1 MSIATSQ
8 PWPPADASLRRRLLG
23 LFSVCLAALLLPM
36 SFSGGAVATPAIGA
50 ALHGSALEM
59 RWITS
64 AFMLAFG
71 GCLMAAGAC
80 ADAFGRKRIFLLGVG
95 CLLLTSLALA
105 MSHSA
110 LAVDWLRA
118 LQGVAA
124 AATLA
129 GGGASLAQDFD
140 GHARAR
146 AYGLLGT
153 TFGVGLAFGPLLAG
167 VLIARFGWRGVFAA
181 TAVIAAFAL
190 CIGAR
195 CMRESRDPAAAG
207 LDWPGTLTFTGAL
220 ACFTYGVIQAPAI
233 GATAPEVIGSLVFA
247 LVLTIAFVVIERRV
261 AHPMLDLTLFRYV
274 RFIGVQMLPI
284 ATCCCYIVLL
294 VLLPLRFIGVHGD
307 SEIVAG
313 MRMMAMSLPMLVV
326 PFVATQLA
334 RRMPAGVLCSSGL
347 VLAAVGLVWLART
360 AGAPSTLHSGVL
372 NPALWPMLLIG
383 AGSAVPWGL
392 MDGLSVSVVPT
403 ERAGMAMGI
412 FNTTRVASEGVAL
425 ALVGAVLI
433 ALIGTHLPDLH
444 GAVAPDVAREAVNR
458 LVAGDMRGAVASVPA
473 WGEAAL
479 RDAYEQAFA
488 TLLDRLAIV
497 TLLCAAVVFACL
509 GGKPRTGAS
518 DLGEPSTDIGTR

>member
-1 MSIATSQ
+1 MASR
-8 PWPPADASLRRRLLG
+8 PVPRDDASWRRRRLG
-23 LFSVCLAALLLPM
+23 LFSVCLAALLLPIC
-36 SFSGGAVATPAIGA
+36 FSGGAVATPAIGA

-105 MSHSA
+105 FSRSA

-118 LQGVAA
+118 LQGVSA

-167 VLIARFGWRGVFAA
+167 LLIVRFGWQGVFAA
-181 TAVIAAFAL
+181 TAVVAALAL
-190 CIGAR
+190 VIGTR
-195 CMRESRDPAAAG
+195 GMRESRDPAATG
-207 LDWPGTLTFTGAL
+207 LDWPGTLSFTGAL
-220 ACFTYGVIQAPAI
+220 ASFTYGVIQAPAL
-233 GATAPEVIGSLVFA
+233 GATAPEVIGALAFA
-247 LVLTIAFVVIERRV
+247 VVLAVAFVAIERRV

-274 RFIGVQMLPI
+274 RFIGVQLLPV
-284 ATCCCYIVLL
+284 ATSCCYIVLL

-307 SEIVAG
+307 SEVTAG
-313 MRMMAMSLPMLVV
+313 LRMTALSLPMLVV

-334 RRMPAGVLCSSGL
+334 RRIPSGVLCSTGL
-347 VLAAVGLVWLART
+347 VLAAAGLAWLART
-360 AGAPSTLHSGVL
+360 VGAPDTGVL
-372 NPALWPMLLIG
+372 CPALWPMLLIG
-383 AGSAVPWGL
+383 AGSAMPWGL

-403 ERAGMAMGI
+403 DRAGMAMGI
-412 FNTTRVASEGVAL
+412 FNTTRVASEGVML

-433 ALIGTHLPDLH
+433 ALIGAQLPDMP

-458 LVAGDMRGAVASVPA
+458 LVAGDMHGAMARAPA

-479 RDAYEQAFA
+479 RSAYEHAFA

-497 TLLCAAVVFACL
+497 TLLCAIVVFACL
-509 GGKPRTGAS
+509 SGKTRSGATDTA
-518 DLGEPSTDIGTR
+518 DLGEPSTDTATP

>member
-1 MSIATSQ
+1 MSLMTSR
-8 PWPPADASLRRRLLG
+8 PAPQMQASLRRRLLG
-23 LFSVCLAALLLPM
+23 LFSVCIAALLLPM

-80 ADAFGRKRIFLLGVG
+80 ADAFGRKRVFLLGVAA
-95 CLLLTSLALA
+95 LLLTSLGLVLA
-105 MSHSA
+105 RSA

-167 VLIARFGWRGVFAA
+167 ALIARFGWQGVFGA
-181 TAVIAAFAL
+181 TAAVSAL
-190 CIGAR
+190 ALVIGAQ
-195 CMRESRDPAAAG
+195 CVRESRDPAATG
-207 LDWPGTLTFTGAL
+207 LDWPGTLTFTSAL
-220 ACFTYGVIQAPAI
+220 ACFTYGVIQAPAL
-233 GATAPEVIGSLVFA
+233 GAAAPEVIGT
-247 LVLTIAFVVIERRV
+247 LVLALLLAIAFVIVERRV

-284 ATCCCYIVLL
+284 ATCLCYIVLL

-313 MRMMAMSLPMLVV
+313 LKMMALSLPMLVV
-326 PFVATQLA
+326 PFIATQLA
-334 RRMPAGVLCSSGL
+334 RRMPAGVLCSAGL
-347 VLAAVGLVWLART
+347 VIAAAGLGWLARCI
-360 AGAPSTLHSGVL
+360 GAPETGVL
-372 NPALWPMLLIG
+372 SPSLWPMLVIG
-383 AGSAVPWGL
+383 TGSAIPWGL

-412 FNTTRVASEGVAL
+412 FNTTRVASEGLAL
-425 ALVGAVLI
+425 ALVGGVLI
-433 ALIGTHLPDLH
+433 ALIGSHLPDVHGEVAPNIARETVNRIVAGDLH
-444 GAVAPDVAREAVNR
+444 GAAANVPVWSEAV
-458 LVAGDMRGAVASVPA
+458 
-473 WGEAAL
+473 L
-479 RDAYEQAFA
+479 RDSYEQAFS
-488 TLLDRLAIV
+488 TLLDRLAMA
-497 TLLCAAVVFACL
+497 TMLCAIMVFFCL
-509 GGKPRTGAS
+509 G
-518 DLGEPSTDIGTR
+518 ETRKRIAVQETSC

>member
-1 MSIATSQ
+1 MSIMASR
-8 PWPPADASLRRRLLG
+8 PLACADTSLRRRLMG

-105 MSHSA
+105 MSRTA
-110 LAVDWLRA
+110 LVVDWLRA

-140 GHARAR
+140 DHARAR

-153 TFGVGLAFGPLLAG
+153 TFGVGLAFGPLFSGA
-167 VLIARFGWRGVFAA
+167 LIARFGWQGVFGA
-181 TAVIAAFAL
+181 TAVLAALAL
-190 CIGAR
+190 GLGAR
-195 CMRESRDPAAAG
+195 NVRESRDATATG
-207 LDWPGTLTFTGAL
+207 LDWPGTLSFTSAL
-220 ACFTYGVIQAPAI
+220 SCLTYGVIQASARGI
-233 GATAPEVIGSLVFA
+233 TTPEVIVA
-247 LVLTIAFVVIERRV
+247 LTLAAMLAVAFVAIERRV
-261 AHPMLDLTLFRYV
+261 AHPMLDLSLFRYV
-274 RFIGVQMLPI
+274 RFLGVQMLPI

-307 SEIVAG
+307 SEVVAG
-313 MRMMAMSLPMLVV
+313 LRMMALSLPMLVV
-326 PFVATQLA
+326 PFIATQLA
-334 RRMPAGVLCSSGL
+334 RRIPAGVLCSTGL
-347 VLAAVGLVWLART
+347 VVAAAGLEWLARVAGSPN
-360 AGAPSTLHSGVL
+360 AGALTPS
-372 NPALWPMLLIG
+372 LWPMLLIG
-383 AGSAVPWGL
+383 TGSAIPWGL

-403 ERAGMAMGI
+403 DRAGMAMGI

-425 ALVGAVLI
+425 AIVGAVLI
-433 ALIGTHLPDLH
+433 AMTGAQLPAPH
-444 GAVAPDVAREAVNR
+444 GAVTPDVAREAINR
-458 LVAGDMRGAVASVPA
+458 LVAGDMRGAMADVPA
-473 WGEAAL
+473 WSEATL
-479 RDAYEQAFA
+479 RDAYERAFA
-488 TLLDRLAIV
+488 TLLERLAIV
-497 TLLCAAVVFACL
+497 TFLCAIIVLACL
-509 GGKPRTGAS
+509 SGKPRTAVAE
-518 DLGEPSTDIGTR
+518 LGEPSTDTAAH

>member
-1 MSIATSQ
+1 MSITPSSSMAR
-8 PWPPADASLRRRLLG
+8 PRPPADASLRRRLLG

-80 ADAFGRKRIFLLGVG
+80 ADAFGRKRVFLLGVG
-95 CLLLTSLALA
+95 SLLATSLALA
-105 MSHSA
+105 LSHSA
-110 LAVDWLRA
+110 LAIDWLRA

-140 GHARAR
+140 DHARAR

-167 VLIARFGWRGVFAA
+167 VLIARFGWRGVFAS
-181 TAVIAAFAL
+181 TAVVAAFAL

-207 LDWPGTLTFTGAL
+207 LDWPGTLSFTGAL
-220 ACFTYGVIQAPAI
+220 ACFTFGVIQAPAV
-233 GATAPEVIGSLVFA
+233 GASAPEVIGSLA
-247 LVLTIAFVVIERRV
+247 LAAGLAIAFVIIERRV
-261 AHPMLDLTLFRYV
+261 AQPMLDLTLFRYV

-313 MRMMAMSLPMLVV
+313 LRMMAMSLPMLVV
-326 PFVATQLA
+326 PFIATQLA
-334 RRMPAGVLCSSGL
+334 RRIPAGVLCSGGL

-360 AGAPSTLHSGVL
+360 AGAPSVMDAMNATNSGVF
-372 NPALWPMLLIG
+372 NSALWPMLLIG

-403 ERAGMAMGI
+403 DRAGMAMGI

-433 ALIGTHLPDLH
+433 GLIGAHLPDLH
-444 GAVAPDVAREAVNR
+444 GALAPDAARQAINR
-458 LVAGDMRGAVASVPA
+458 LVAGDMPGARRAVASVPGWDA
-473 WGEAAL
+473 AAL
-479 RDAYEQAFA
+479 RNAYEQAFA
-488 TLLDRLAIV
+488 TLLDRLAVV
-497 TLLCAAVVFACL
+497 TLICAGVVFVCL
-509 GGKPRTGAS
+509 KRKPA
-518 DLGEPSTDIGTR
+518 

>member
-1 MSIATSQ
+1 MSTKASRL
-8 PWPPADASLRRRLLG
+8 PPRAGASLRRRLLG
-23 LFSVCLAALLLPM
+23 LFSVCLAAVLLPM

-105 MSHSA
+105 MSRTA
-110 LAVDWLRA
+110 LGVDWLRA

-153 TFGVGLAFGPLLAG
+153 TFGAGLAFGPLLAG
-167 VLIARFGWRGVFAA
+167 ALIARFGWQGVFIA
-181 TAVIAAFAL
+181 TAVVAALAL
-190 CIGAR
+190 GVGTCGV
-195 CMRESRDPAAAG
+195 RESRDASAAG
-207 LDWPGTLTFTGAL
+207 LDWPGTLSFTGAL
-220 ACFTYGVIQAPAI
+220 SCFTYGVIQAPAL
-233 GATAPEVIGSLVFA
+233 GTTAPEVIAA
-247 LVLTIAFVVIERRV
+247 LALAVTLAFAFVVIERRV
-261 AHPMLDLTLFRYV
+261 AHPMLDLSLFRYV

-307 SEIVAG
+307 SEVMAG
-313 MRMMAMSLPMLVV
+313 LRMMALSLPMLVI
-326 PFVATQLA
+326 PFIATQLA
-334 RRMPAGVLCSSGL
+334 RRMPAGVLCSTGL
-347 VLAAVGLVWLART
+347 VLAAAGLVWLART
-360 AGAPSTLHSGVL
+360 TGSPEAGVL
-372 NPALWPMLLIG
+372 SPSLWPMLLIG
-383 AGSAVPWGL
+383 AGSAIPWGL

-403 ERAGMAMGI
+403 DRAGMAMGI

-425 ALVGAVLI
+425 AIVGAVLI
-433 ALIGTHLPDLH
+433 AMIGTQLPDLH
-444 GAVAPDVAREAVNR
+444 GTVTSDVARAAINR
-458 LVAGDMRGAVASVPA
+458 LVAGDLHGAATSVPA

-479 RDAYEQAFA
+479 RSAYERAFA
-488 TLLDRLAIV
+488 TLLDGLAIV
-497 TLLCAAVVFACL
+497 TLLCAAVVLTCL
-509 GGKPRTGAS
+509 NGKPRTHAA
-518 DLGEPSTDIGTR
+518 DLSESPADTALR

>member
-1 MSIATSQ
+1 MSITPSSSMAR
-8 PWPPADASLRRRLLG
+8 PRPPADASLRRRLLG

-80 ADAFGRKRIFLLGVG
+80 ADAFGRKRVFLLGVG
-95 CLLLTSLALA
+95 SLLVTSLALA
-105 MSHSA
+105 LSNSA
-110 LAVDWLRA
+110 LAIDWLRA

-167 VLIARFGWRGVFAA
+167 VLIARFGWRGVFAS
-181 TAVIAAFAL
+181 TAVVAAFAL

-207 LDWPGTLTFTGAL
+207 LDWPGTLSFTGAL
-220 ACFTYGVIQAPAI
+220 ACFTYGVIQAPAV
-233 GATAPEVIGSLVFA
+233 GATAPEVIGSLA
-247 LVLTIAFVVIERRV
+247 LALGLAIAFVVIERRV
-261 AHPMLDLTLFRYV
+261 AQPMLDLTLFRYV

-313 MRMMAMSLPMLVV
+313 LRMMAMSLPMLVV
-326 PFVATQLA
+326 PFIATQLA
-334 RRMPAGVLCSSGL
+334 RRIPAGVLCSGGL

-360 AGAPSTLHSGVL
+360 AGAPSAIGSIDATDSGVF
-372 NPALWPMLLIG
+372 NSALWPMLLIG

-403 ERAGMAMGI
+403 DRAGMAMGI

-433 ALIGTHLPDLH
+433 GLIGTHLPDLH
-444 GAVAPDVAREAVNR
+444 GAVTPDAAREAINR
-458 LVAGDMRGAVASVPA
+458 LVAGDMPGARRAVASVPA

-488 TLLDRLAIV
+488 TLLDRLAVV
-497 TLLCAAVVFACL
+497 TLICAGVVFVCL
-509 GGKPRTGAS
+509 KRKPA
-518 DLGEPSTDIGTR
+518 

>member
-1 MSIATSQ
+1 MSIMASR
-8 PWPPADASLRRRLLG
+8 PSPRADASLRRRLLG

-80 ADAFGRKRIFLLGVG
+80 ADAFGRKRLFLLGVG
-95 CLLLTSLALA
+95 ALLLTSLALA
-105 MSHSA
+105 LSRSA
-110 LAVDWLRA
+110 LVVDWLRA

-167 VLIARFGWRGVFAA
+167 GLIARFGWQGVFAA
-181 TAVIAAFAL
+181 TAVVAALAL
-190 CIGAR
+190 IIGAR
-195 CMRESRDPAAAG
+195 GMRESRDPSATG
-207 LDWPGTLTFTGAL
+207 LDWPGTLSFTGAL
-220 ACFTYGVIQAPAI
+220 SCFTYGVIQAPAL
-233 GATAPEVIGSLVFA
+233 GATAPQVVGTLAFS
-247 LVLTIAFVVIERRV
+247 VLLAVAFVAIERRV

-307 SEIVAG
+307 SEVVAG
-313 MRMMAMSLPMLVV
+313 LRMMALSLPMLVV

-334 RRMPAGVLCSSGL
+334 RRIPAGVLCSAGL
-347 VLAAVGLVWLART
+347 GLAAAGLVWLART
-360 AGAPSTLHSGVL
+360 SGSPGTGVL
-372 NPALWPMLLIG
+372 SPALWPMLLIG
-383 AGSAVPWGL
+383 TGSAMPWGL

-403 ERAGMAMGI
+403 DRAGMAMGI

-425 ALVGAVLI
+425 AIVGAVLV
-433 ALIGTHLPDLH
+433 ALISAQLPGMQ
-444 GAVAPDVAREAVNR
+444 GAVAPGMAREAVNR
-458 LVAGDMRGAVASVPA
+458 LVAGDMHGALASAPA

-479 RDAYEQAFA
+479 RSAYEHAFA

-497 TLLCAAVVFACL
+497 TLLCAIVVFACL
-509 GGKPRTGAS
+509 GGIPRTGPA
-518 DLGEPSTDIGTR
+518 DLGKPSADIATP

>member
-1 MSIATSQ
+1 MSIMASR
-8 PWPPADASLRRRLLG
+8 PSPHAEASLRRRLLG

-105 MSHSA
+105 LSRSA
-110 LAVDWLRA
+110 LVVDWLRA

-167 VLIARFGWRGVFAA
+167 VLIARFGWQGVFGA
-181 TAVIAAFAL
+181 TAVVAALAL
-190 CIGAR
+190 IVGA
-195 CMRESRDPAAAG
+195 CGMRESRDPAATG
-207 LDWPGTLTFTGAL
+207 LDWPGALSFTGAL
-220 ACFTYGVIQAPAI
+220 ACFTYGVIQAPAL
-233 GATAPEVIGSLVFA
+233 GATAPEVLGA
-247 LVLTIAFVVIERRV
+247 LALAGVLAVAFVAIERRV
-261 AHPMLDLTLFRYV
+261 AHPMLDLSLFRYV

-284 ATCCCYIVLL
+284 ATSACYIVLL

-307 SEIVAG
+307 SEVVAG
-313 MRMMAMSLPMLVV
+313 LRMMALSLPMLVV
-326 PFVATQLA
+326 PFIATQLA
-334 RRMPAGVLCSSGL
+334 RRLPAGVLCSTGL
-347 VLAAVGLVWLART
+347 VLAAGLAWLART
-360 AGAPSTLHSGVL
+360 AGAPDTGVL
-372 NPALWPMLLIG
+372 SPALWPMLLIG
-383 AGSAVPWGL
+383 TGSAMPWGL

-403 ERAGMAMGI
+403 DRAGMAPSHPMSPGRPSTGSWLGI
-412 FNTTRVASEGVAL
+412 CMARAAWWRVFRRGVKWHCATRTNAPSQRCSTGSRSSRCCAPSSCLPASAANLEL
-425 ALVGAVLI
+425 IPPIPLI
-433 ALIGTHLPDLH
+433 APIRASRRPTSPCTDS
-444 GAVAPDVAREAVNR
+444 PNR
-458 LVAGDMRGAVASVPA
+458 LPNHLFKRKARRGNPGGLSVH
-473 WGEAAL
+473 
-479 RDAYEQAFA
+479 
-488 TLLDRLAIV
+488 
-497 TLLCAAVVFACL
+497 
-509 GGKPRTGAS
+509 S
-518 DLGEPSTDIGTR
+518 

>member
-1 MSIATSQ
+1 MSIMTSR
-8 PWPPADASLRRRLLG
+8 PAPRAHASLRRRLLG
-23 LFSVCLAALLLPM
+23 LFSVCIAALLLPM

-50 ALHGSALEM
+50 ALHGTALEM

-80 ADAFGRKRIFLLGVG
+80 ADVFGRKRVFLLGVG
-95 CLLLTSLALA
+95 ALLLTSLALA
-105 MSHSA
+105 LSRST
-110 LAVDWLRA
+110 LVVDGLRA

-167 VLIARFGWRGVFAA
+167 VLIARFGWQGVFGA
-181 TAVIAAFAL
+181 TAVVAALAL
-190 CIGAR
+190 IVGAR
-195 CMRESRDPAAAG
+195 CMRESRDPAATG

-220 ACFTYGVIQAPAI
+220 SCFTYGVIQAPAL
-233 GATAPEVIGSLVFA
+233 GTWAPEVVGALALA
-247 LVLTIAFVVIERRV
+247 LVLAVAFVVVERRV

-284 ATCCCYIVLL
+284 ATCLCYIVLL

-307 SEIVAG
+307 SEVVAG
-313 MRMMAMSLPMLVV
+313 LKMMALSLPMLVV

-334 RRMPAGVLCSSGL
+334 RRISAGVLCSAGL
-347 VLAAVGLVWLART
+347 VIAAAGLVWLART
-360 AGAPSTLHSGVL
+360 LNAPDTGMLGAS
-372 NPALWPMLLIG
+372 LWPMLVIG
-383 AGSAVPWGL
+383 TGSAMPWGL

-412 FNTTRVASEGVAL
+412 FNTTRVASEGLAL
-425 ALVGAVLI
+425 ALVGGVLI
-433 ALIGTHLPDLH
+433 ALIGTHLPDVH
-444 GAVAPDVAREAVNR
+444 GAVPANVARDAVNR
-458 LVAGDMRGAVASVPA
+458 LVAGDLHGAVASVPA

-479 RDAYEQAFA
+479 RAAYEQAFA
-488 TLLDRLAIV
+488 TLLDRLAGV
-497 TLLCAAVVFACL
+497 TLLCAAVVLFCL
-509 GGKPRTGAS
+509 GKPPRTSHVAP
-518 DLGEPSTDIGTR
+518 DEPFVAI